1 MKYTYKTR
9 TNDVNIDVDE
19 KWVKILKEMDKEE
32 ELNERKET
40 RRHESLDL
48 SMDEHEWLDNHEE
61 PVEETVG
68 RIRTAEALD
77 EAIAT
82 LTEKQ
87 RYIFMAVN
95 FYGYS
100 ISEIAK
106 IKGLN
111 KSTVSRHLNAADKKI
126 EKFFKKHATK

>member
-9 TNDVNIDVDE
+9 TRDVDIDVDE
-19 KWVKILKEMDKEE
+19 KWIEILKEMDKEE

-61 PVEETVG
+61 PVEEIIC
-68 RIRTAEALD
+68 RLETAEALD

-82 LTEKQ
+82 LTAKQ
-87 RYIFMAVN
+87 RDAFMAVQ
-95 FYGYS
+95 FYGLS
-100 ISEIAK
+100 IGEVAK
-106 IKGLN
+106 VKGISKQAVA
-111 KSTVSRHLNAADKKI
+111 KSLAQAKRKLKN
-126 EKFFKKHATK
+126 FL

>member
-9 TNDVNIDVDE
+9 TNDVDINVDE
-19 KWVKILKEMDKEE
+19 RWVEILQEMDKEE

-48 SMDEHEWLDNHEE
+48 SVDGHEWLDNHEE
-61 PVEETVG
+61 PIEDAICRLE
-68 RIRTAEALD
+68 TAEALD

-82 LTEKQ
+82 LTAKQ
-87 RYIFMAVN
+87 RDAFMAVH
-95 FYGYS
+95 FYGFS
-100 ISEIAK
+100 ISEVAR

-111 KSTVSRHLNAADKKI
+111 KSTVARNLNAAEKKLRN
-126 EKFFKKHATK
+126 FL